1 MSHASA
7 TFVTSSAHNTEAA
20 SARPLLVVKRLD
32 HSTDSHP
39 LACFTWTGLSASSG
53 VIDAQASA
61 PLTVEGDAVGGS
73 WI

>member
-7 TFVTSSAHNTEAA
+7 TLVTSSAHHTEAP

-32 HSTDSHP
+32 HSADTHP
-39 LACFTWTGLSASSG
+39 LACFTWIGLSASAEAF
-53 VIDAQASA
+53 DAQASA
-61 PLTVEGDAVGGS
+61 PLAVEGDAVVGS

>member
-7 TFVTSSAHNTEAA
+7 TLVTSSVDNTEAA

-32 HSTDSHP
+32 HSADSHA
-39 LACFTWTGLSASSG
+39 LACFSWIGLSASSEVFG
-53 VIDAQASA
+53 AQASA
-61 PLTVEGDAVGGS
+61 PVAVEGDAVRGS